1 MGERRSTRI
10 HDSYAYT
17 VEKLRKDVPRC
28 WMDPDKARA
37 RLVELR
43 DLFDTLLTTKSDAVR
58 ARVVNKLRRRLVLGY
73 SNMGERRSLERD
85 RDPDARGTTSGRDQ
99 APGGDR
105 TVAEP
110 SRCIG

>member
-1 MGERRSTRI
+1 MSERRSTRI

-17 VEKLRKDVPRC
+17 VERLRGDVPRC
-28 WMDPDKARA
+28 LMDPDKARA

-73 SNMGERRSLERD
+73 SNMESVAVWSVIATRTPEEQKAVETKRREEIERWRN
-85 RDPDARGTTSGRDQ
+85 P
-99 APGGDR
+99 PG
-105 TVAEP
+105 V
-110 SRCIG
+110 